1 MFRLTQ
7 QAQAL
12 KERDTDTPI
21 VPSDSS
27 SKFSNAGTKKVI
39 NATNSDW
46 RSYETHCHQAGDPLE
61 HGWRGGSGGEGAEP
75 CPGLLSSAV

>member
-21 VPSDSS
+21 VPSDNS
-27 SKFSNAGTKKVI
+27 SKFSNAGTKKAI
-39 NATNSDW
+39 NAINSDW
-46 RSYETHCHQAGDPLE
+46 RSHKTRCHQADDPLE
-61 HGWRGGSGGEGAEP
+61 HGWREGSGGEGGRALP
-75 CPGLLSSAV
+75 QAAQL